1 MRGVIAAAPPFVLA
15 MPVTIIRLIV
25 LPDIALWLPN
35 VLE

>member
-15 MPVTIIRLIV
+15 MPVMTVLLIV

-35 VLE
+35 VME

>member
-15 MPVTIIRLIV
+15 MAVTIIRLIV

-35 VLE
+35 VME